1 MRSKI
6 FSLAVAAGVFLVGV
20 DLSVSRAEPA
30 EKRRAVVSGAP
41 LPLDLA
47 FSARTIRRWLDQPSV
62 SRDGKWIAYEV
73 LAPPEKSPETQMEK
87 GNRFLPSGTPSGCA
101 GLRLYVAETATGKN
115 RAICDKEN
123 NCWRPS
129 FSPDGRKIAYYSDE
143 GGLPQLWVYDLGTS
157 QSKRVNEA
165 RIKAK
170 HWPGDEAAWSP
181 DGREVFVPVQL
192 ANHPVSAPP
201 AAAARQH
208 KEGAPAVTVYR
219 SGSEEAAAAAGDGT
233 PPGMMA
239 HFLWENNSTLAAV
252 DVDSGKLRVVVPAD
266 AEPRPSNLRLSPDG
280 KWLSYLSVF
289 RMKGETASDTY
300 FDLAVVP
307 ASGGTVKVVESDV
320 EMGDDDYFGATYRW
334 RPGTSQ
340 IVFLKKK
347 RLWLA
352 DAQSPAGTKPRA
364 LAEKLGDLTDLP
376 ILMTRDGKAVLV
388 GIKAEG
394 EKVYYRVPPKA
405 LALVPLDG
413 SEPKVYSV
421 EGTPIRAD
429 IHSLWQPDA
438 GAFFLVRRD
447 EKTAQ
452 RTVLRVDAAT
462 GKTSV
467 AWTGR
472 GRLEF
477 VGAGSDGRWVIARYE
492 SLDTPPDY
500 YRFDEKFSSRQRIS
514 RAEPRFENVAVG
526 PLETF
531 QTKVPGFDGR
541 LLTVDSTIFL
551 PRNRKAGEKL
561 PTIVYFYAGS
571 QMAETAHEFGGGAP
585 NSIPVQIFTTRGYAV
600 LLVDVPLGP
609 EGVGGNPIQEMADAI
624 LPQVHEAAAR
634 GFTDIDR
641 VAIMGQSYG
650 GYGTAAMITQ
660 TNLFRAAIALDG
672 LYDLGAGYA
681 RMDPG
686 GSTFN
691 FVWSE
696 TGQGRMGTHPWAD
709 LRRYLANSPY
719 YLADKIHTPLLLI
732 HGEKDDACPV
742 EGAERMYNA
751 LKRLKRTA
759 QLAVYAGEGHVPGTW
774 SLVNAVDAGNRMT
787 EFLEKYL
794 LASGNSKGKEATAR

>member
-1 MRSKI
+1 VKVA
-6 FSLAVAAGVFLVGV
+6 LALVFVVGIAGDVPAAEAP
-20 DLSVSRAEPA
+20 SA
-30 EKRRAVVSGAP
+30 AP

-47 FSARTIRRWLDQPSV
+47 FSARTIRRWVDQPSV

-73 LAPPEKSPETQMEK
+73 FAPPEKSPETQMEK
-87 GNRFLPSGTPSGCA
+87 GNRFLPSGTPSGSA
-101 GLRLYVAETATGKN
+101 GLRLYVADTATGKD
-115 RAICDKEN
+115 RAICNESKF

-129 FSPDGRKIAYYSDE
+129 FSPDGSKVAYYSDE
-143 GGLPQLWVYDLGTS
+143 GGLPQLWVYDLATS
-157 QSKRVNEA
+157 KSKRLNEA

-181 DGREVFVPVQL
+181 DSREVFVPVQL
-192 ANHPVSAPP
+192 ANHPVTRPP
-201 AAAARQH
+201 AAAVRQY
-208 KEGAPAVTVYR
+208 KDGEPTATVYR
-219 SGSEEAAAAAGDGT
+219 TGSEEATSAAEGGT

-252 DVDSGKLRVVVPAD
+252 DVDSGKLRVVVPAET
-266 AEPRPSNLRLSPDG
+266 EPRPANLRLSPDG

-300 FDLAVVP
+300 FDIAIVP
-307 ASGGTVKVVESDV
+307 ASGGTVKIVESDV
-320 EMGDDDYFGATYRW
+320 EMGDDDYFGSTYRW

-352 DAQSPAGTKPRA
+352 DAQSPAGTKARP
-364 LAEKLGDLTDLP
+364 LADKLGDLTDLP
-376 ILMTRDGKAVLV
+376 ILLTRDGSAVLV

-413 SEPKVYSV
+413 SEPKVFSI
-421 EGTPIRAD
+421 EGAPIRAD
-429 IHSLWQPDA
+429 IDTLWQPSP

-447 EKTAQ
+447 EKTAE
-452 RTVLRVDAAT
+452 RTVLRVDAKS
-462 GKTSV
+462 GKSTV
-467 AWTGR
+467 AWKGR

-477 VGAGSDGRWVIARYE
+477 VGAGQDDQWAVARYE

-500 YRFDEKFSSRQRIS
+500 YRFDETFKSRKRIS
-514 RAEPRFENVAVG
+514 RAEPRWGEIKIG

-531 QTKVPGFDGR
+531 QSKVPGFDGR
-541 LLTVDSTIFL
+541 LVTVDSTIFL
-551 PRNRKAGEKL
+551 PLNRKSGEKL
-561 PTIVYFYAGS
+561 PTVVYFYAGS

-585 NSIPVQIFTTRGYAV
+585 NSIPVQIFTTRGYAA

-609 EGVGGNPIQEMADAI
+609 EGIGGNPIQEMSDAI
-624 LPQVHEAAAR
+624 LPQIHKAAER

-650 GYGTAAMITQ
+650 GYGTAAMVTQ

-774 SLVNAVDAGNRMT
+774 SLVNAVDAGKRMT
-787 EFLEKYL
+787 DFLEKYL
-794 LASGNSKGKEATAR
+794 LGKGQPKEKQAEAR